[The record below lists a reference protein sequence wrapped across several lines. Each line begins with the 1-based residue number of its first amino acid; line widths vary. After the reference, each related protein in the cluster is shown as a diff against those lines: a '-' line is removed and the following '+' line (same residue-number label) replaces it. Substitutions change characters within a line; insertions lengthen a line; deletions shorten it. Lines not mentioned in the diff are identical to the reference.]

1 MRQKKL
7 LLISALLVTIFSS
20 CGSST
25 GDKTSNADT
34 TVPMET
40 TLPSEISSTTTSK
53 VKFEPFN
60 NVDEVRQKL
69 SAVGIGELGR
79 WRDDEMGGYMS
90 ITPYHQFGDG
100 TPPNNLAYY
109 LESDNPNSI
118 KTLKLVLNINDGNK
132 KSALAKFAEVIGK
145 TCSALGIPPDTKI
158 MAAAKVGKTLS
169 AESGDYTTR
178 TEVEK
183 SRIDTWKFIIETK

>member
-1 MRQKKL
+1 MGQKH
-7 LLISALLVTIFSS
+7 IILVSTFLATIVTS
-20 CGSST
+20 CGSSN

-40 TLPSEISSTTTSK
+40 TTPSETSLLTTSK

-60 NVDEVRQKL
+60 NVDDVRQKL

-90 ITPYHQFGDG
+90 ITPYHQFGNG

-109 LESDNPNSI
+109 LESDKSNSI

-132 KSALAKFAEVIGK
+132 KAALAKFTEVIGK
-145 TCSALGIPPDTKI
+145 TCTALRIPPDTKI
-158 MAAAKVGKTLS
+158 MAAAKVGKELS
-169 AESGDYTTR
+169 AESGTYTTR
-178 TEVEK
+178 TELDK
-183 SRIDTWKFIIETK
+183 SRIETWKFIITTK